1 MYLHGSCCG
10 VLMLKLLGARWHIF
24 EVHLLPSLTQLPVAE
39 VASPLQRNR
48 DVPYLTLCKN
58 AVVTFAR
65 LQRGSTPPSEEHCTA
80 LQ

>member
-48 DVPYLTLCKN
+48 DVPYLRSVKMLW
-58 AVVTFAR
+58 
-65 LQRGSTPPSEEHCTA
+65 
-80 LQ
+80 